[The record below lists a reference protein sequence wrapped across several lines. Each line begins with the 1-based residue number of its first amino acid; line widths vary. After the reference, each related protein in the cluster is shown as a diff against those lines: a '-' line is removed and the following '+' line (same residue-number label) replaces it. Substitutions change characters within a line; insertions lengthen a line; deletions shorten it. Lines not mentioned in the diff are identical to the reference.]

1 MANYSI
7 TPRKGIDDSDQ
18 ASFPDKTIIQ
28 LFKEIQDR
36 HDYIVESKAFLE
48 NAPLGN
54 EFQVDDEKGFNGL
67 EQLRDMSRN
76 NYAKLIV
83 SATTDRLG
91 ILGFRTAAAQ
101 DETGDEEALLA
112 FERDDM
118 GVKSVEAMALS
129 CGYRGSYLL
138 VDPLAKR
145 QSVVPPTNGAVIH
158 DRFGE
163 PVAALVVVRDR
174 AMDRD
179 FAHLYLRGIDS
190 DTGEAEGNVQ
200 MFIASREIHPAWVR
214 GKIGAGVSVTGYDTE
229 IPLHRSN
236 LSHDWVWWK
245 QHNLKI
251 ERVPVTALPNKDRKS
266 EFEDYTDVIN
276 RINHMI
282 FQRVII
288 ATMQAFR
295 QRAVKGD
302 FPSKDPVTGADI
314 NYEEMFN
321 SGPAQ
326 MWTLPADA
334 DIWESTPPSYQELLE
349 AVKED
354 RKDLASQTYTPMSYF
369 SDAATNSAEGA
380 ALQREN
386 HTSKIEDRKRRF
398 SPRWGRH
405 LSIYFEIMEDEE
417 RSEVSEL
424 EVIWGPSAIESMT
437 NKVASFVSLK
447 AGGLALSTALREAM
461 GMTPKEINRAM
472 NEVIEEKLSQ
482 TVQNAM
488 GQATPLER
496 SSYGQTAETQSAAN
510 NNTKTPSAGG
520 AK

>member
-1 MANYSI
+1 MSNYSI
-7 TPRKGIDDSDQ
+7 TPRKGIDDSSE
-18 ASFPDKTIIQ
+18 ASVPDRTIMQ

-54 EFQVDDEKGFNGL
+54 EFEVEDEKGFNGL

-91 ILGFRTAAAQ
+91 ILGFRTAVAQ

-118 GVKSVEAMALS
+118 GVKSVEAMGLS
-129 CGYRGSYLL
+129 CGYRSSYLV

-163 PVAALVVVRDR
+163 PVAALTVIRDR
-174 AMDRD
+174 ALERD
-179 FAHLYLRGIDS
+179 IAHLYLRGVNS
-190 DTGEAEGNVQ
+190 DTGEAEGKTQ
-200 MFIASREIHPAWVR
+200 MFIATREIHPAWTR
-214 GKIGAGVSVTGYDTE
+214 GRPGAGVTITGYDTE
-229 IPLHRSN
+229 VPLSRGT
-236 LSHDWVWWK
+236 LAHDWTWWK

-251 ERVPVTALPNKDRKS
+251 DRIPVTALPNKDRKS
-266 EFEDYTDVIN
+266 EFEDYTDIIN

-295 QRAVKGD
+295 QRAVKGN
-302 FPSKDPVTGADI
+302 FPRKDPVTGAEID
-314 NYEEMFN
+314 YEAMFT

-326 MWTLPADA
+326 MWTLPEGS

-386 HTSKIEDRKRRF
+386 HTSKIQDRRGRF
-398 SPRWGRH
+398 SPRWSRH
-405 LSIYFEIMEDEE
+405 LSIYFEVIEDSE
-417 RSEVSEL
+417 RSQVADL
-424 EVIWGPSAIESMT
+424 EVIWPPAAIESMT
-437 NKVASFVSLK
+437 NKVASFASLK
-447 AGGLALSTALREAM
+447 SNGVALSTALREAM
-461 GMTPKEINRAM
+461 GMTPKEINRAV
-472 NEVIEEKLSQ
+472 NEIIEENLTQ
-482 TVQNAM
+482 TIQSAM

-496 SSYGQTAETQSAAN
+496 SSYGQNAETQSAAN
-510 NNTKTPSAGG
+510 NNTKTASAGG
-520 AK
+520 NS